1 MTLAP
6 RFFRDSA
13 SCRSRTDNLCDAL
26 LVWPWLAPF
35 ADVVG
40 PDNAPDP
47 NRVDVMPTKPRPT
60 ISRIRRLK
68 NADSEDFFFI
78 VDLRCCAP
86 FRSGDFFWLGA
97 DFVQATQPRQAFLLQ
112 NCNVRQSVR
121 KWRKDSLQLLQADV
135 ICELAS
141 VTSECSCYFFNLC
154 ISFNASTI

>member
-13 SCRSRTDNLCDAL
+13 SCRSRTDNLCHAL
-26 LVWPWLAPF
+26 LVWLWLNPF

-47 NRVDVMPTKPRPT
+47 NRVNVMPTKPRAT

-78 VDLRCCAP
+78 VDLRCFAP
-86 FRSGDFFWLGA
+86 FRSGDFFGWAPILFKRLNQRKLFYYKIVMFA
-97 DFVQATQPRQAFLLQ
+97 QA
-112 NCNVRQSVR
+112 
-121 KWRKDSLQLLQADV
+121 
-135 ICELAS
+135 
-141 VTSECSCYFFNLC
+141 
-154 ISFNASTI
+154 